1 MWKRGSK
8 GKVLPLVL
16 QWSLEN
22 CSKDLPLLPQSLL
35 ASISVCPCYAALH
48 APPTASVPSSTPMQ
62 CMLGTLIT
70 PFSIHSLNESKHW
83 AHSSLLFT
91 WLSQDLPRNIPED
104 FFGYTFLSWW
114 EVSCPSTCPLKLTL
128 HLAHE
133 TARSLTNLQESLDFL
148 AKTTPDIR
156 LTLFIYWQN
165 KERFV
170 QLPILSVAHTSIP
183 LSRQK
188 SVLRKFDNKLLG
200 FIRQLTTKT
209 WYERGNWKLVILFVC
224 LDPTR
229 FKKLSGRRFSFFI
242 NSFLFIHAD
251 LCHILPS
258 ASPSSLLL

>member
-22 CSKDLPLLPQSLL
+22 CSKDLPVLPQSLL
-35 ASISVCPCYAALH
+35 ASLSVCPCYAALH

-148 AKTTPDIR
+148 AKTIPDNR
-156 LTLFIYWQN
+156 LTLVHLLTEQGEVCATANTFCCTYINTSFQAKISIEEIWQ
-165 KERFV
+165 
-170 QLPILSVAHTSIP
+170 QA
-183 LSRQK
+183 
-188 SVLRKFDNKLLG
+188 
-200 FIRQLTTKT
+200 T
-209 WYERGNWKLVILFVC
+209 WLHQ
-224 LDPTR
+224 T
-229 FKKLSGRRFSFFI
+229 I
-242 NSFLFIHAD
+242 NH
-251 LCHILPS
+251 
-258 ASPSSLLL
+258 